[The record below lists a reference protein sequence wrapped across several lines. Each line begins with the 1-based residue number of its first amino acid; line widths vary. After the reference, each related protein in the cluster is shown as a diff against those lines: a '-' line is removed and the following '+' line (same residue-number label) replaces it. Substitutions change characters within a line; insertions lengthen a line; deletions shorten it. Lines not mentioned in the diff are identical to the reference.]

1 MARKT
6 SSRSRRINTESARTL
21 VQVRASTP
29 EVKPDGAAE
38 QPAPVLELHSA
49 VSTPSASSPM
59 PLAGESLHE
68 QIARR
73 AYELFLARGG
83 AGGDPFHD
91 WLRAEGEL
99 LQSRAA

>member
-6 SSRSRRINTESARTL
+6 SSRSRRINTESGRTL
-21 VQVRASTP
+21 VQVRAPAP
-29 EVKPDGAAE
+29 EVKPDDAA
-38 QPAPVLELHSA
+38 QRSPVVDLHPAASA
-49 VSTPSASSPM
+49 SSASSPT
-59 PLAGESLHE
+59 PLDGQSWHE

-91 WLRAEGEL
+91 WLRAEREL

>member
-6 SSRSRRINTESARTL
+6 SSRSRRINTQSART
-21 VQVRASTP
+21 VVEVRTSTP
-29 EVKPDGAAE
+29 KVTPDGTAE
-38 QPAPVLELHSA
+38 QPAPVVELHSA
-49 VSTPSASSPM
+49 PSAPSAWSSTL
-59 PLAGESLHE
+59 LAGESLHE